1 MLTRIIA
8 SLALVPLFLFVV
20 YGGIPLYIAETA
32 IVYIALHEF
41 YKAFKIKDVHP
52 IFIIGYLFSIYLA
65 VKNIFNLPLEY
76 FYFIFSKYNLY
87 VDGQKQCYRC
97 FDYVFRSFL
106 YRSIFRFYNY
116 NYKWI

>member
-20 YGGIPLYIAETA
+20 YGGVPLYIAETA

-76 FYFIFSKYNLY
+76 TYAVIFIL
-87 VDGQKQCYRC
+87 
-97 FDYVFRSFL
+97 FL
-106 YRSIFRFYNY
+106 ASISYMLMGKNNVIDVSITFL
-116 NYKWI
+116 